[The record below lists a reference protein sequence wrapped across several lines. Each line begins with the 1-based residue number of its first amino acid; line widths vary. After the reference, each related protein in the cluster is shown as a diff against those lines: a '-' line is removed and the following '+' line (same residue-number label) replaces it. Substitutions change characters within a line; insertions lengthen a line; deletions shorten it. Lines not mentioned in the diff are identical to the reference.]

1 MGALLAREPPS
12 KFDSQVVQGAE
23 WYTDVYGG
31 DGFSQV
37 RALTRLGIR
46 AVFGGDELWRAKPAL
61 IKDIIR
67 GGQSS
72 RPRHLT
78 VVGDGRYF
86 AATQGDAGREL
97 WWTDGTYS
105 QTRLVT
111 DVVAGARSSQP
122 VLLTRAGGRLLRD
135 RSRGLVSD
143 GRGPE
148 CGRGLVG
155 RNAENRRVEYVAKP
169 LTMTAFVLAAHL
181 AADPRCG

>member
-78 VVGDGRYF
+78 VVGDGSTSRPRR
-86 AATQGDAGREL
+86 A
-97 WWTDGTYS
+97 
-105 QTRLVT
+105 
-111 DVVAGARSSQP
+111 
-122 VLLTRAGGRLLRD
+122 TRAGSCGGLTAPARKPASSRTLWPEHGR
-135 RSRGLVSD
+135 RSR
-143 GRGPE
+143 
-148 CGRGLVG
+148 C
-155 RNAENRRVEYVAKP
+155 
-169 LTMTAFVLAAHL
+169 
-181 AADPRCG
+181 C